1 MGNHWVVDLRYFLDA
16 SGALFFD
23 ADTFGALLTLFFDT
37 DTFDVLWFVRFAMTT
52 GGSVAWKGR
61 SGITAM
67 SASGVLRKKATLQQ
81 RNVLYFPFR
90 QVTP

>member
-1 MGNHWVVDLRYFLDA
+1 VGNHWVVDLRYFLDA

-23 ADTFGALLTLFFDT
+23 A